1 GYEVDIITLD
11 SLGAEKCALL
21 KIDCEGMERDVLA
34 GGRQLISRCR
44 PIIYIERNDDCRELL
59 REYRYQIYRHDVP
72 LFSEENYFGNRMDL
86 FIEPSMTPE
95 GKLIQNGHLHS
106 FNWLCVPEEKN
117 IRVTGFPPVS

>member
-1 GYEVDIITLD
+1 MR
-11 SLGAEKCALL
+11 SA